1 MPGASPQGESEGSSP
16 PSEPPKQ
23 EGSRATG
30 PRGGGR
36 TTRPRAQTVSEGK
49 QPDPSGSMRP
59 GASIRV
65 LRGSYEGL
73 ELPLD
78 RNWMVI
84 GRGRSAD
91 IVIAD
96 PTISRAHAVIGCDA
110 EGFFVKDMG
119 STNGTRVNGA
129 RSSQARLADRDEV
142 LLGKLL
148 LQVSLPG
155 AGSEK

>member
-1 MPGASPQGESEGSSP
+1 MAEPMQPDSSAALPPGASV
-16 PSEPPKQ
+16 
-23 EGSRATG
+23 RVM
-30 PRGGGR
+30 RGFY
-36 TTRPRAQTVSEGK
+36 Q
-49 QPDPSGSMRP
+49 
-59 GASIRV
+59 
-65 LRGSYEGL
+65 GL

-91 IVIAD
+91 IVIAE

-110 EGFFVKDMG
+110 EGFFVQDMG
-119 STNGTRVNGA
+119 STNGTRVNGE
-129 RSSQARLADRDEV
+129 RSGKARLSDRDEV

-155 AGSEK
+155 GGPAQG